1 MGAVVLAHGAGA
13 GFRHKNMEAIAQA
26 LADQNVAS
34 MRFNF
39 PFMQAGK
46 RRVDRPDVAM
56 AAIAA
61 GYEYAVQEWS
71 GPLFAGGHSF
81 GGRMTSLAV
90 AEGLLSP
97 AGLIF
102 CSFPLHQPG
111 KPNLKRAQHLPLIE
125 APMLFLSGTR
135 DALANQS
142 HLSDVVSR
150 LGNAQLHWLETGNH
164 AYVVLKRTRTNPID
178 IFTEMG
184 QAVRTFV
191 DGCRY

>member
-1 MGAVVLAHGAGA
+1 
-13 GFRHKNMEAIAQA
+13 MEAIAQA
-26 LADQNVAS
+26 FAEQKVAS

-39 PFMQAGK
+39 PFMQSGQ

-61 GYEYAVQEWS
+61 AYEYAEQEWS

-102 CSFPLHQPG
+102 CSFPLHPPG
-111 KPNLKRAQHLPLIE
+111 KPSLKRARHLPLIG

-135 DALANQS
+135 DDLADQS
-142 HLSDVVSR
+142 LLSGVISGLYD
-150 LGNAQLHWLETGNH
+150 AQLHWLETGNH

-178 IFTEMG
+178 VFTEMG
-184 QAVRTFV
+184 RVVRTFI
-191 DGCRY
+191 DGHG